1 MGANDM
7 HVVMYK
13 ILAYLYDCMKQGIEP
28 QQSAIAADSQMIGPI
43 PHRYWCSIMR
53 ELSERGLVNGI
64 SVIATLDGRQEV
76 IVANPTVTLEGVEF
90 MQENSMMRKA
100 LDFLK
105 EAKSTLPFV

>member
-13 ILAYLYDCMKQGIEP
+13 ILAYLYDCMKRGIEP
-28 QQSAIAADSQMIGPI
+28 QQSAIAADSPMIGPI
-43 PHRYWCSIMR
+43 PYRYWCSIMSQ
-53 ELSERGLVNGI
+53 LVNRGLIEGV
-64 SVIATLDGRQEV
+64 SVAWYDNEQSV

-100 LDFLK
+100 LDFIK